1 MSEHQSVVAA
11 HPAGSQPRVESALDG
26 PIPVDTYAGR
36 IDVDWDPEAAVTPLG
51 QLPFFVEFLRHAG
64 LFDAWVAGCPLHYT
78 SPNAPPVRDLLGTV
92 LLSILSGHRRYA
104 HITALR
110 ADTVIPPLL
119 GMRRV
124 LSEDAVRRGFAA
136 IDPTR
141 GILWLT
147 EQLDY
152 VSRPL
157 LGEPWILDVDTTV
170 KPLYGHQEGAVLGYN
185 PRKPGRPSHTY
196 HSYLLANLRLVL
208 DVEIQPGNQQTSK
221 HSAPCLWTLLQRIGR
236 PFWPALLRGD
246 CDFGNEGIM
255 SGAEARGLPYL
266 FKLRATAGVKRAIE
280 RAMSAAGWQ
289 TAGQGWEGQFT
300 DLRLEGW
307 SRHRRIVLL
316 RRKLERNL
324 AITDGGR
331 DAPRQL
337 GFATI
342 AAAREMWEYAALVT
356 SVDAEIRTL
365 AQLYRDRGD
374 CENDFDELK
383 NQWGWGGFTTH
394 DLARCQ
400 LMAGCVALVFN
411 WWNLFTRLADPDHH
425 REAITS
431 RPLLLTA
438 IARQVRHAGRTTL
451 RVSSPHGRHAWVR
464 AAFARIA
471 GFFAELSQAA
481 EQLTPL
487 DRWYRMLSEALKRYL
502 RGRQLH
508 PPDRIPAAAT
518 TAAG

>member
-1 MSEHQSVVAA
+1 MSEHHGVVLA
-11 HPAGSQPRVESALDG
+11 HPPGLQPQVDPSADD

-36 IDVDWDPEAAVTPLG
+36 IEVDWDPDAAVTPLG
-51 QLPFFVEFLRHAG
+51 QLPFFIEFLKQAG
-64 LFDAWVAGCPLHYT
+64 LFDSWVAGCPLHYT
-78 SPNAPPVRDLLGTV
+78 SPNAPTVRDLLGTV
-92 LLSILSGHRRYA
+92 FLSILSGHRRYA

-110 ADTVIPPLL
+110 GDTVSPHLL

-124 LSEDAVRRGFAA
+124 LSEDAVRRGLAA
-136 IDPTR
+136 IDPGQGAR
-141 GILWLT
+141 WLD

-157 LGEPWILDVDTTV
+157 LGEHWILDVDTTV

-208 DVEIQPGNQQTSK
+208 DVEIQAGNRQTSK
-221 HSAPCLWTLLQRIGR
+221 HSAPRLWKLLERIGR
-236 PFWPALLRGD
+236 TRWPALLRGD

-266 FKLRATAGVKRAIE
+266 FKLRTTAGVKRAIE
-280 RAMSAAGWQ
+280 RAMSATGWQ
-289 TAGQGWEGQFT
+289 SAGQGWEGQFT

-307 SRHRRIVLL
+307 SRQRRVVLL
-316 RRKLERNL
+316 RRKLERTL
-324 AITDGGR
+324 VIADGSQQS
-331 DAPRQL
+331 PRQL
-337 GFATI
+337 GFSI
-342 AAAREMWEYAALVT
+342 VQARSDIWEYAALVT

-383 NQWGWGGFTTH
+383 NQWGWGGFTTQ

-411 WWNLFTRLADPDHH
+411 WWNLFARLADPDHH

-451 RVSSPHGRHAWVR
+451 RVNSAHGRHPWAR

-471 GFFAELSQAA
+471 RFFAALSQSA
-481 EQLTPL
+481 EQLTAH
-487 DRWYRMLSEALKRYL
+487 DRWYRILSEALKKYL
-502 RGRQLH
+502 KGRQLR
-508 PPDRIPAAAT
+508 PPDRLPPAAAT
-518 TAAG
+518 AAG